1 MIPRY
6 TRPEMGHIWS
16 DENRFRTWLAVEVAA
31 TETLAEAGLVP
42 KEAARAIRER
52 ADFKLDRIHQI
63 EAEVRHDVIAFTT
76 AVAEIVGPDA
86 RWFHYGLTSN
96 DVVDTAQAL
105 LILQASS
112 IIADDLNRL
121 SEALQRRAWEFKD
134 TPMVGRTH
142 GVHAEPIT
150 FGFKLANWYSEV
162 QRDIARFSAAAEDL
176 RVGKFSG
183 AVGTFAHLTPELEEK
198 ICARLGLK
206 AAAVSSQ
213 VIQRDRHAHYL
224 AALAVIACTL
234 DKIATEIRHLQRTEV
249 REAEEFFSEK
259 QKGSS
264 AMPHKRNPVTCE
276 QISGLARVVRANA
289 QVGFENVALWHERDI
304 SHSSAERV
312 ILPDSTT
319 LVDYLLN
326 KTSNLIETMFVYP
339 ERMVANLESTR
350 GLVFSGQLLLD
361 LVEHGVSRED
371 AYRMVQTHAMRAWKE
386 GLDFRNLVMSDK
398 EITGRV
404 PRKQIKRAFDLK
416 RQLRNIDKIFA
427 RVFGKPD
434 SQAGARSRRPGKS
447 IKPSARRRAR

>member
-42 KEAARAIRER
+42 KDAARVIRER
-52 ADFKLDRIHQI
+52 ADFKVDRIHQI

-121 SEALQRRAWEFKD
+121 SDALQRRAWEFKN

-142 GVHAEPIT
+142 GIHAEPIT

-224 AALAVIACTL
+224 ATLAVIACTL

-276 QISGLARVVRANA
+276 QISGLGRVVRANA

-326 KTSNLIETMFVYP
+326 KTTNLIETMFVYP
-339 ERMVANLESTR
+339 ERMMANLESTR

-371 AYRMVQTHAMRAWKE
+371 AYRMVQNHAMRAWKE
-386 GLDFRNLVMSDK
+386 GLDFRQLVMSDK
-398 EITGRV
+398 EITGLV
-404 PRKQIKRAFDLK
+404 PHQKIERAFDLK

-427 RVFGKPD
+427 RVFSNAGSQVAHSGK
-434 SQAGARSRRPGKS
+434 QVKS
-447 IKPSARRRAR
+447 VKASTKRTR